1 MWCHHCGKAL
11 PLESKFCNAC
21 GTGLAAASEETK
33 RARGT
38 TIHIPLAAHQ
48 SVAFPNPSSNHID
61 VEEEVIFRLRPSF
74 YAVGKAYGIAAI
86 FALLAIALFGYF
98 RLPLGISLG
107 VSLLS
112 FIHPVVRHI
121 RRNCTFYTLTPS
133 KIEIDFGIFAKTV
146 RNIPLRNAQDVTVSA
161 TMFERLI
168 KVGDVIIDSAA
179 QAGKIQMRQV
189 PDPRKHAELILQQ
202 LQQLQG

>member
-1 MWCHHCGKAL
+1 MWCHRCGKAL

-21 GTGLAAASEETK
+21 GTGIVSESEKKRRAA
-33 RARGT
+33 
-38 TIHIPLAAHQ
+38 IHIPLAARH
-48 SVAFPNPSSNHID
+48 PNQSSNQID
-61 VEEEVIFRLRPSF
+61 AEEAIIFRLRPSF
-74 YAVGKAYGIAAI
+74 YAVGKAYGVAAV